1 MNFSQRYDI
10 NMKLHQKLGIVLKN
24 QDLSSTY
31 LLTILFTRF
40 WMWLLMRFFA
50 YLRYSYSMEHQLSQ
64 SYLTKL
70 VGNRIW
76 LQIEAEIQFADS
88 TDSMQVCAE
97 APEFDSGMR
106 NIIIP
111 RDYPLYRRDLR
122 LNPSYIAQQRWRH
135 KIFLCCLCGLWL

>member
-1 MNFSQRYDI
+1 M
-10 NMKLHQKLGIVLKN
+10 LKN
-24 QDLSSTY
+24 QSSSFTGRV
-31 LLTILFTRF
+31 TILFPRF

-88 TDSMQVCAE
+88 TDSMQVWVLVDSSSSGCTSNSITFLLCANTSSSTWNTRIRS
-97 APEFDSGMR
+97 FNHS
-106 NIIIP
+106 NISRQDRPLLP
-111 RDYPLYRRDLR
+111 RYSVKNKFAMESKYYTIL
-122 LNPSYIAQQRWRH
+122 
-135 KIFLCCLCGLWL
+135 K